1 MAKVVSSRS
10 SEPLGRRSR
19 GVPMEFD
26 VTLTSFSSTDVELL
40 RQWLTAPHVATW
52 YPDPEDHIAWA
63 ANPPKSGD
71 RALITVEGHA
81 VGYIRWQS
89 VSREVLDSVGL
100 YEIPAG
106 SVDVDMLIGDLEFV
120 GRGIGPKALL
130 KLVSKLRQRGD
141 VPLIGLSPS
150 IENLSAQRA
159 YAKAGFHILREY
171 HPPIYGHCYLMVR
184 SLNEDA

>member
-1 MAKVVSSRS
+1 
-10 SEPLGRRSR
+10 
-19 GVPMEFD
+19 MESD
-26 VTLTSFSSTDVELL
+26 VALTSFSSTDVELL
-40 RQWLTAPHVATW
+40 RHWLTAPHVAAW

-63 ANPPKSGD
+63 ANPPKNGD
-71 RALITVEGHA
+71 SAKQTLRERALITVGGRA

-120 GRGIGPKALL
+120 GQGIGPKALL
-130 KLVSKLRQRGD
+130 ILVSQLRQRGS
-141 VPLIGLSPS
+141 VPLVGLSPS
-150 IENLSAQRA
+150 VQNLSAQRA

-171 HPPIYGHCYLMVR
+171 HPPIYGSCYLMVY